1 MRWLFSVVEGFFVIV
16 GVVFCGGLWV
26 FCFGFEYM
34 IIKNIKVT
42 EQLGLE
48 R

>member
-1 MRWLFSVVEGFFVIV
+1 MRWLLSVTGVFFVVV

-26 FCFGFEYM
+26 FCFGFEYV
-34 IIKNIKVT
+34 IIKNVKVT